1 MVWNSEINKI
11 PQVSRLTGDLIE
23 HADCVGGTIIFLSN
37 YGGLSVF
44 ISCISSQ
51 IILQHFSFKLKVS
64 TIKNIFQ
71 LHLHLAQNKKYE
83 KLKTISYLHEQIQN
97 VRKTKN
103 SFVLMERNVVN
114 GNARILRIIP
124 IAILNATLVM
134 KVSHTKN
141 SYKSVSMMEC

>member
-1 MVWNSEINKI
+1 MRGRNDN
-11 PQVSRLTGDLIE
+11 
-23 HADCVGGTIIFLSN
+23 IILSN

-44 ISCISSQ
+44 VFSISSQ
-51 IILQHFSFKLKVS
+51 IILQHFSS
-64 TIKNIFQ
+64 NNKNVFQ
-71 LHLHLAQNKKYE
+71 LHLHLAPNKKYE

-97 VRKTKN
+97 VKKTKN

-114 GNARILRIIP
+114 GNARILRIIH

-141 SYKSVSMMEC
+141 QYKSVPMMKF